1 MLTRIISAVVGII
14 LLGYIINTGGWIFY
28 ICISILNIC
37 AIYELYSAFKKNDI
51 HINFFLCSVFAVVLL
66 YFVSFIYEFDFF
78 IVYFLIILLL
88 ILEFL
93 YSIMNRHRKYLIDA
107 VFSVFS
113 FIYTSLLF
121 MCIVL
126 VRNLPNGINLT
137 WWIFI
142 LTWACDTG
150 AFFTGIFVG
159 KKPLAPEIS
168 PKKTLEGSFGGMLS
182 SVAVS
187 VVFAS
192 YLMPEIETIHTIIL
206 GILVGFVSQVGD
218 LSASLIKRHCKI
230 KDFSNAIPGHG
241 GILDRLDSALFSF
254 PMAYIY
260 IKIIFQKGGLP

>member
-1 MLTRIISAVVGII
+1 
-14 LLGYIINTGGWIFY
+14 
-28 ICISILNIC
+28 
-37 AIYELYSAFKKNDI
+37 
-51 HINFFLCSVFAVVLL
+51 
-66 YFVSFIYEFDFF
+66 
-78 IVYFLIILLL
+78 
-88 ILEFL
+88 
-93 YSIMNRHRKYLIDA
+93 MNRHRKYLIDA
-107 VFSVFS
+107 VLSVFS

-126 VRNLPNGINLT
+126 VRNLPNGIYLT